1 MIDESLSRQ
10 ISRNNRN
17 ILMLCSVAI
26 AAVLLTAMAYRQYL
40 RSIISPV
47 AIGSAELESPASSNP
62 YLDTF
67 VKIPAGEPIGTDVE
81 AHAEN
86 SNRVIANLVGVRI
99 GDRYLVAE
107 IPTGKIPQI
116 LTGKLVE
123 IPQDVQATL
132 FSNSPGSNPELNAR
146 HYPFVLD
153 VTADRSEDGPEIL
166 VLGLIFV
173 MSAVYFAQSLY
184 RIAVPEAHPAM
195 KALRYYGDPGAI
207 SAQLAQELRIEGDR
221 EKYGEARVTSRW
233 LVQITAFK
241 TDIIRLSDIA
251 WAYPKVIKHYTSFI
265 PTGKTYFVVVHDR
278 HGQRFEVGAAKDS
291 VPVFLRSVQL
301 KTPWAIFGFSEPL
314 KKAWEKNR
322 AQFLRN
328 VDSRRQAISAEAE
341 KAAAAQPVRTL
352 VGA

>member
-1 MIDESLSRQ
+1 MIDESLSKQ

-17 ILMLCSVAI
+17 ILMLCSVVI
-26 AAVLLTAMAYRQYL
+26 VAVLVIAMFYRQYL
-40 RSIISPV
+40 RSVVSPV
-47 AIGSAELESPASSNP
+47 AIGSAELEYPASSNP

-67 VKIPAGEPIGTDVE
+67 VRIPAGEPIGTDVE

-86 SNRVIANLVGVRI
+86 SERVIANIVAVRV

-107 IPTGKIPQI
+107 IPTGNIPQTI
-116 LTGKLVE
+116 TGKLVN
-123 IPQDVQATL
+123 IPQDVQTSL
-132 FSNSPGSNPELNAR
+132 FSDSPGSNPELNAR

-153 VTADRSEDGPEIL
+153 ATAERSENLQEI
-166 VLGLIFV
+166 VILGLIFLV
-173 MSAVYFAQSLY
+173 GAVYLAQSLY
-184 RIAVPEAHPAM
+184 RIAVPQAHPAM
-195 KALRYYGDPGAI
+195 KALWHYGDPSAI

-251 WAYPKVIKHYTSFI
+251 WAYPKVVKHYTSFI

-278 HGQRFEVGAAKDS
+278 HGQRFEVGVAKDS
-291 VPVFLRSVQL
+291 VPVFLRSVER
-301 KTPWAIFGFSEPL
+301 KTPWAIYGFSEPL

-322 AQFLRN
+322 AHFLRN
-328 VDSRRQAISAEAE
+328 VDSRRQSMSAEAQKE
-341 KAAAAQPVRTL
+341 NIAQPVGAL